1 MDSTEMRNINTTYMP
16 QLQPTFNN
24 DTNDNEVEELMINEP
39 YIQETINN
47 NDNITRTSKVKLS
60 YNSVTKLQ
68 LLNNFEILNE
78 LGTGNYSKVKKGY
91 DLSNEK
97 FVAIKILNKSLKHAI
112 ISNEIKILSLISN
125 NCNNIV
131 KLFEVINDKESNKI
145 YLILEYCQGG
155 EIKWHPSHTSG
166 MQAQGPS
173 QFSMIR
179 CREMFT
185 DILKGLKFL
194 HDSNIIHRDIKPSN
208 LLINSDGTIKISD
221 FGVSMLLDNSNNAH
235 LANLSKT
242 VGTPVFY
249 SPEICLGDETWS
261 TFQLTPSGTELVDD
275 DTAIKD
281 IAYKMAFK
289 MDIWALG
296 ITLFCLVFGKLPFY
310 SQFEMDLFNKI
321 INDEPAYPT
330 MDEIQSMQPYISK
343 IPDNQ
348 EYLAVRAILRNLL
361 QKNPMDRPS
370 VREIE
375 RDPFV
380 LPPTYQHPLNYEPR
394 DCSMTNNNVINTFD
408 PTKAPADDSVES
420 PSYYAED
427 NGINNMVDL
436 PISSS
441 FASLDSYYVESYI
454 MNQPQE
460 NVNAS
465 YTLKRPNLRQSL
477 SSNLMMTPLDKV
489 DSASRQSL
497 SSTSS
502 AIHFTSTKNTHPNRY
517 CNSSIRSRTP
527 DIIPSETPST
537 TNSTLMRD
545 LDNNY
550 NYPDSHSIS
559 QSFMQ
564 ISKNSSEQEQKIKK
578 GNFFHGQNDK
588 SNESFNVNKSIN
600 GVSSVSS
607 MSSISSSLS
616 RNVSQGGGGSIS
628 DNGSIILMN
637 RLPSLCNSSTHTKR
651 DSQGMTPDKNRDV
664 QESDDELFFEIS
676 PRKARRGRG
685 NI

>member
-1 MDSTEMRNINTTYMP
+1 MDSTDTRNINTSYTSH
-16 QLQPTFNN
+16 LQPTFNN
-24 DTNDNEVEELMINEP
+24 EPNDNEIKQLMINEP
-39 YIQETINN
+39 YIQDTIND

-68 LLNNFEILNE
+68 ILNSFEILNE

-112 ISNEIKILSLISN
+112 ISNEIKILSIISN

-155 EIKWHPSHTSG
+155 EIKWHSSHTSG
-166 MQAQGPS
+166 MQAIGPS

-221 FGVSMLLDNSNNAH
+221 FGVSMLSDNSNNAH

-249 SPEICLGDETWS
+249 SPEICLGDDIWS
-261 TFQLTPSGTELVDD
+261 AFQLIPSGTNLVDD
-275 DTAIKD
+275 NTTIKD

-296 ITLFCLVFGKLPFY
+296 ITLFCLAFGKLPFY

-321 INDEPAYPT
+321 INDKPCYPT
-330 MDEIQSMQPYISK
+330 LEEIQSIQPDISK
-343 IPDNQ
+343 IPDTQ
-348 EYLAVRAILRNLL
+348 EYIAVKNILRKLL
-361 QKNPMDRPS
+361 QKNPMSRPS

-375 RDPFV
+375 KDPFV
-380 LPPTYQHPLNYEPR
+380 LPPTYQYPINYEPI
-394 DCSMTNNNVINTFD
+394 DCSTTTNNVASTLD
-408 PTKAPADDSVES
+408 PTMPFDDSIEN
-420 PSYYAED
+420 PYCYTED
-427 NGINNMVDL
+427 NETNNMVDL

-460 NVNAS
+460 NINAS
-465 YTLKRPNLRQSL
+465 YTLKRPNLRHSM

-489 DSASRQSL
+489 DSGSRQSL

-502 AIHFTSTKNTHPNRY
+502 ALHFTSTKNTYPNRY

-527 DIIPSETPST
+527 EIIPSETLST
-537 TNSTLMRD
+537 INSTLMRD

-550 NYPDSHSIS
+550 HGSSNSIS

-564 ISKNSSEQEQKIKK
+564 ISKNSPEQEQKIKR
-578 GNFFHGQNDK
+578 GNFFHSQNEK
-588 SNESFNVNKSIN
+588 SNESFNTGKYNN

-616 RNVSQGGGGSIS
+616 RNVSQGASVS

-637 RLPSLCNSSTHTKR
+637 RLPSLCNSSTNMKR
-651 DSQGMTPDKNRDV
+651 DVHGMTPDKNKDV
-664 QESDDELFFEIS
+664 QESEDELFFEIS

-685 NI
+685 NR